1 MVDNKVA
8 VITGAGRGIGNAIAA
23 QLASEGYATAIL
35 DVLDEN
41 DIREN
46 LDNVQKHGTP
56 FIYFKGD
63 ITDAEDR
70 EDFSK
75 KIMDQLGRI
84 DVLVNNAGV
93 APKVRMDIL
102 ETTEESLDFVLG
114 VNIKGTFFFT
124 QLVANIMIEELDR
137 IPGIKP
143 KIINISSMSAYTSS
157 PSRGEYCIS
166 KAGVSMI
173 TLLFADR
180 LAEHGINV
188 YEVRP
193 GIIYTDMTKVVKD
206 KYDKLIGEGLTPIRR
221 WGYPQDIANAVSL
234 FCSDKLEFSTAEVIN
249 VDGGF
254 HIRRL

>member
-84 DVLVNNAGV
+84 DAC
-93 APKVRMDIL
+93 K
-102 ETTEESLDFVLG
+102 
-114 VNIKGTFFFT
+114 
-124 QLVANIMIEELDR
+124 
-137 IPGIKP
+137 
-143 KIINISSMSAYTSS
+143 
-157 PSRGEYCIS
+157 
-166 KAGVSMI
+166 
-173 TLLFADR
+173 
-180 LAEHGINV
+180 
-188 YEVRP
+188 
-193 GIIYTDMTKVVKD
+193 
-206 KYDKLIGEGLTPIRR
+206 
-221 WGYPQDIANAVSL
+221 
-234 FCSDKLEFSTAEVIN
+234 
-249 VDGGF
+249 
-254 HIRRL
+254 